1 MDKYV
6 AVVCTY
12 SFETTVDVYL
22 FSTIQEGRKFLK
34 EWILSEHQNDLDCGF
49 NSEYRIDDDKEYGRI
64 EVHFPDHTH
73 VTEAKL
79 GLVHD

>member
-34 EWILSEHQNDLDCGF
+34 EWILSEYQNDLDCGF
-49 NSEYRIDDDKEYGRI
+49 DSEYHIDDDEEYGRI
-64 EVHFPDHTH
+64 KVYFPSYTD

>member
-1 MDKYV
+1 MNKYV

-22 FSTIQEGRKFLK
+22 FTTIREGRNFLK

-49 NSEYRIDDDKEYGRI
+49 DSTYYIDDNGEYGRI
-64 EVHFPDHTH
+64 EVHYADHDN
-73 VTEAKL
+73 VTEVKI

>member
-12 SFETTVDVYL
+12 SFETTMDVYL
-22 FSTIQEGRKFLK
+22 FSTIQEGRKFLE
-34 EWILSEHQNDLDCGF
+34 EWILNEHQNDLDCGF
-49 NSEYRIDDDKEYGRI
+49 NSEYYIESDGEYGRI
-64 EVHFPDHTH
+64 EVHYADHTN
-73 VTEAKL
+73 VTEVKI